1 MRRKDQIIQD
11 IQRINRSARRDW
23 LEAFDEPAL
32 ARYLAHLRKSLEPRG
47 GRSFWVRTGGTPPIV
62 TRRRAG

>member
-1 MRRKDQIIQD
+1 MRRKEQIIQD

-32 ARYLAHLRKSLEPRG
+32 GRYLDHLRQSLEPRG
-47 GRSFWVRTGGTPPIV
+47 GRSFWVRAERTPPIV
-62 TRRRAG
+62 TRRRAS